1 MAFTTNVSNERSRD
15 TYLQMAERLFLVLCT
30 QAFAQN
36 TSTPQNDTWVA
47 KDFRF
52 QTGEVMPSMNIG
64 YTTLGNPSGEPVVIL
79 HGTTG
84 TNGGKNEVD
93 SLIQSAPRLK

>member
-1 MAFTTNVSNERSRD
+1 MKIIYKWLNV
-15 TYLQMAERLFLVLCT
+15 LFLVLCA

-36 TSTPQNDTWVA
+36 TATPQSDVWVA

-52 QTGEVMPSMNIG
+52 HTGEVMPSMNIG

-84 TNGGKNEVD
+84 TGIGMLNTAFGG
-93 SLIQSAPRLK
+93 

>member
-1 MAFTTNVSNERSRD
+1 
-15 TYLQMAERLFLVLCT
+15 
-30 QAFAQN
+30 
-36 TSTPQNDTWVA
+36 
-47 KDFRF
+47 
-52 QTGEVMPSMNIG
+52 MNIG
-64 YTTLGNPSGEPVVIL
+64 YTTLGNPLGEPVVIL